1 MAEHVTPELAMQTGT
16 DYAEH
21 LSTYEAFLNLT
32 KYALTGIVILLILM
46 ALFLL

>member
-16 DYAEH
+16 EYADRLH
-21 LSTYEAFLNLT
+21 TYETFLHLT
-32 KYALTGIVILLILM
+32 RYALTGIIVLLILM